1 MARNSNN
8 DKSSSS
14 ASKLTLRR
22 LTGEKVP
29 DTITPIR
36 FYKKE
41 AKKARQEK
49 EEGEMYDEVDI
60 PVKIDPSG
68 TNDRSNTT
76 KVTFV
81 KLDSFADAGEAV
93 IELRRELN
101 VKIYKPMGLIGPA
114 KMVSRMRYLTMT
126 LGTTAVQQ
134 MSKAV
139 SEAFK
144 NVSKKVDVTM
154 EQKDRER
161 MSRNEKDI
169 CDWLAKPRLNPD
181 AWDLLSSELQVEEVK
196 KVNEA
201 VENQLWFLLY
211 CLSYP
216 ETHAEALGHFD
227 RYVKTQI
234 IKPFGWTITRTLER
248 FDELMDLRQYIPPP
262 GDDVKTA
269 LYEEPKTPFTASE
282 RRRAEFDLLPLEWQT
297 RMKGKMINWLNK
309 PDLTW
314 TRTLRQVEKEVQLH
328 EKQQEQLKKS
338 TKSKAKEDSD
348 SSDSERV
355 TRAKKKSKSLAHKKS
370 KKTKITSQGKAKFC
384 AYCKSMDRSPEA
396 YTSHNESECFL
407 KNKHLARG
415 FSGDQ
420 RQKAAAMHQHEKQM
434 KKQSK
439 QLKEMRK
446 MIKMMARHSGKREAR
461 AATAKADQD
470 AISNFM
476 NESETDESMDS
487 DSE

>member
-1 MARNSNN
+1 
-8 DKSSSS
+8 
-14 ASKLTLRR
+14 
-22 LTGEKVP
+22 
-29 DTITPIR
+29 
-36 FYKKE
+36 
-41 AKKARQEK
+41 
-49 EEGEMYDEVDI
+49 MYDEVDI

-68 TNDRSNTT
+68 TTDRSNTT
-76 KVTFV
+76 KVTFT
-81 KLDSFADAGEAV
+81 KLDSFADAEEVV

-101 VKIYKPMGLIGPA
+101 VKIYKPMGLIGPE
-114 KMVSRMRYLTMT
+114 KMVSCMRYLTMT

-144 NVSKKVDVTM
+144 NVSKKTDPTM
-154 EQKDRER
+154 SPEDREL
-161 MSRNEKDI
+161 MSVNEKSI
-169 CDWLAKPRLNPD
+169 CDWLAKPRHNPS
-181 AWDLLSSELQVEEVK
+181 AWDMLTPKLQEEEIS
-196 KVNEA
+196 KVNNL
-201 VENQLWFLLY
+201 VEDQLWFLLY
-211 CLSYP
+211 CLAYP
-216 ETHAEALGHFD
+216 ETHAEALSHFD

-234 IKPFGWTITRTLER
+234 IKPFNWTITRTLER
-248 FDELMDLRQYIPPP
+248 FEELMDLRQYIPAP

-269 LYEEPKTPFTASE
+269 LYQDPKTPFADSE
-282 RRRAEFDLLPLEWQT
+282 KRRAEFDLLPPEWQT

-328 EKQQEQLKKS
+328 EQQQERIKKNITS
-338 TKSKAKEDSD
+338 KSKDESD
-348 SSDSERV
+348 SSDGERV
-355 TRAKKKSKSLAHKKS
+355 AKARKKSKSFAHKKS
-370 KKTKITSQGKAKFC
+370 KKTKVTSQGKAKFC
-384 AYCKSMDRSPEA
+384 AYCKSMDRSYEA

-407 KNKHLARG
+407 KNKKLVQG

-434 KKQSK
+434 KRQGK

-470 AISNFM
+470 TISHFM
-476 NESETDESMDS
+476 NESDSDESMDS